1 MKKIAVFVSGSG
13 TNLQNIIDA
22 IEKKEINAKIALVVA
37 SKQGIFA
44 IERAKNANIPV
55 SIYDKG
61 NYENLSLMYAD
72 LIDELKEKGV
82 EYIVLAGYLTI
93 LTPNII
99 NAYRQKIINI
109 HPSLLPKFGGKGYYG
124 LKVHKAVIEAKEE
137 VSGATVH
144 FVDEEID
151 TGDIIAQVK
160 VPVYEYDTPEMLQ
173 ARVLKEEH
181 KLYIKALKKVL
192 G

>member
-160 VPVYEYDTPEMLQ
+160 VPVYEYDTPEILQ

>member
-124 LKVHKAVIEAKEE
+124 LKVHKAVIEAKEK

-160 VPVYEYDTPEMLQ
+160 VPVYEYDTPEILQ

>member
-72 LIDELKEKGV
+72 LIDELKEKEV

-160 VPVYEYDTPEMLQ
+160 VPVYEYDTPEILQ

>member
-72 LIDELKEKGV
+72 LIDELKEKEV

>member
-22 IEKKEINAKIALVVA
+22 IEKKEINATIALVVA

-72 LIDELKEKGV
+72 LIDELKEKEV

-160 VPVYEYDTPEMLQ
+160 VPVYEYDTPEILQ

>member
-22 IEKKEINAKIALVVA
+22 IEKKEINATIALVVA

-160 VPVYEYDTPEMLQ
+160 VPVYEYDSPEMLQ

>member
-22 IEKKEINAKIALVVA
+22 IEKKEINAKIVLVVA

-160 VPVYEYDTPEMLQ
+160 VPVYEYDTPEILQ

>member
-22 IEKKEINAKIALVVA
+22 IEKKEINATIALVVA

-160 VPVYEYDTPEMLQ
+160 VPVYEYDTPEILQ